1 MDENTTK
8 ISSTSRM
15 KNTTRRR
22 EKILQTSEERE
33 AIHRS
38 IYGVKEESKPE
49 EEKGDEIPQMLLLFL
64 S

>member
-1 MDENTTK
+1 
-8 ISSTSRM
+8 M